1 MRADWTDDRLDD
13 LARRVDAGFDR
24 VDKDIRD
31 LRAAMSSRLG
41 SIESRFDARLES
53 MEDRFDKRF
62 DSLQR
67 TMIWLCGSLS
77 VSIVGLIAS
86 IVLTGA

>member
-1 MRADWTDDRLDD
+1 MEAVRESWSDDRLDD
-13 LARRVDAGFDR
+13 LNRRVEDGFRRVDA
-24 VDKDIRD
+24 DIRG
-31 LRAAMSSRLG
+31 LRSGMND
-41 SIESRFDARLES
+41 RFNRVDARLES

-86 IVLTGA
+86 IVITGA